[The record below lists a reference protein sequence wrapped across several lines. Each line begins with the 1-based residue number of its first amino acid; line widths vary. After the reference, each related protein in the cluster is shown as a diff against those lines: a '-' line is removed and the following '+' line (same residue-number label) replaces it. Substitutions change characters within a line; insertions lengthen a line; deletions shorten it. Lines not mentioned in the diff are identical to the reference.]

1 MNYTVVGIFDSKN
14 EARQAM
20 NELIQNGFVEENID
34 MSEGRYNDDSAQ
46 TSTAGQTTAAGS
58 TSSSANEG
66 IGDSVSNFFSNLFSD
81 DNTRAQNY
89 TNVARNS
96 EAILT
101 VQADSQ
107 ERAQQ
112 VAEIFDRYGSV
123 DVDERSTQYQQSS
136 QTGGNLTGAS
146 NLTGTS
152 DASINNRTNSSETAT
167 TGGST
172 IPVIEEELRVGKREV
187 QHGGVR
193 VRSHI
198 VEKPVEEHLRLREER
213 VIVNR
218 HPVNRAVTDA
228 DMNNF
233 KEGDFE
239 ITERGEEA
247 VVSKQARVVEEI
259 EIGKQVEERD
269 EVVRD
274 TVRRTDVDVQE
285 IKDDVNRNANSTRT
299 GS

>member
-1 MNYTVVGIFDSKN
+1 MSYTVVGIFDSKT

-20 NELIQNGFVEENID
+20 NELVQRGFVEENID
-34 MSEGRYNDDSAQ
+34 ISEGTYNDNATQS
-46 TSTAGQTTAAGS
+46 TTASS
-58 TSSSANEG
+58 TTASNTG
-66 IGDSVSNFFSNLFSD
+66 IGDSVGNFFSNLFSD

-89 TNVARNS
+89 TNVAQHS

-107 ERAQQ
+107 ERANE

-123 DVDERSTQYQQSS
+123 DVDERSTQFQQGS
-136 QTGGNLTGAS
+136 QIPFS
-146 NLTGTS
+146 GT
-152 DASINNRTNSSETAT
+152 AATNQTTTNQPTNQTTSGETAT
-167 TGGST
+167 TGNTT
-172 IPVIEEELRVGKREV
+172 IPVIQEELQVGKRAVE
-187 QHGGVR
+187 QGGVR

-198 VEKPVEEHLRLREER
+198 VEKPVEEHLRLRQER

-228 DMNNF
+228 DMTNF
-233 KEGDFE
+233 KQGDFE

-259 EIGKQVEERD
+259 EIGKQVEERE

-274 TVRRTDVDVQE
+274 TVRRTDVDVEE
-285 IKDDVNRNANSTRT
+285 INATTDTDNNVRRA

>member
-1 MNYTVVGIFDSKN
+1 MSYTVVGIFDSKT

-20 NELIQNGFVEENID
+20 NELVQKGFVEENID
-34 MSEGRYNDDSAQ
+34 ISEGNYTDNTMQSTTTNSATDSN
-46 TSTAGQTTAAGS
+46 T
-58 TSSSANEG
+58 G
-66 IGDSVSNFFSNLFSD
+66 IGDSVGNFFSNLFSD

-107 ERAQQ
+107 ERAKQ
-112 VAEIFDRYGSV
+112 VAEVFDRNGAI
-123 DVDERSTQYQQSS
+123 DVDDRSTQYQQGS
-136 QTGGNLTGAS
+136 QTNFTG
-146 NLTGTS
+146 
-152 DASINNRTNSSETAT
+152 TAT
-167 TGGST
+167 TNQTTTGQMRTGDTTTTGETT
-172 IPVIEEELRVGKREV
+172 IPVIEEELQVGKRAVE
-187 QHGGVR
+187 QGGVR

-198 VEKPVEEHLRLREER
+198 IEKPVEEHLRLRQER

-228 DMNNF
+228 DISNF
-233 KEGDFE
+233 QQGEFE

-259 EIGKQVEERD
+259 EIGKQVEERE
-269 EVVRD
+269 EVIRD
-274 TVRRTDVDVQE
+274 TVRRTDVDVEE
-285 IKDDVNRNANSTRT
+285 INATTDTDINTRSA